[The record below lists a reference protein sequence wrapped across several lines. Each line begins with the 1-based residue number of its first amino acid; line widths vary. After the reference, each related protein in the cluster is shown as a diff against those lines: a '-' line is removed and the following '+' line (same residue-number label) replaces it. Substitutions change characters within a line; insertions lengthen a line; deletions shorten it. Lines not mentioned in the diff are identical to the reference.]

1 MVIEEIT
8 DEVQIKSVQ
17 DLLKSNETLINLYDI
32 NLLDGNNLVVKLENG
47 NYLINIKLKDELKNL
62 KTYK

>member
-1 MVIEEIT
+1 MVIDEIT